1 MQIAATWKLLQV
13 EAERFF
19 SETQLVPAAFRDL
32 TVRNT
37 VQRRSRSRTLLLVI
51 PALVMACAAGYGWC
65 YWTVGQFLEST
76 GLCIFAIS

>member
-1 MQIAATWKLLQV
+1 
-13 EAERFF
+13 
-19 SETQLVPAAFRDL
+19 
-32 TVRNT
+32 VRNT